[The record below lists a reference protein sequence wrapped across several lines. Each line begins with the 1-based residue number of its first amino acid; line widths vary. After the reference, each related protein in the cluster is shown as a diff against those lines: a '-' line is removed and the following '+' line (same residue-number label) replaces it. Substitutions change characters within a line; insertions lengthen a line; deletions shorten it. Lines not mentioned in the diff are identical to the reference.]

1 LDFKQELSYK
11 TETVNRWLSTL
22 APKGAGRQGDI
33 FEAVNYSV
41 NAGGKR
47 MRPVLALAVCE
58 MLGGTEHNVMPF
70 ACALEYIHTYSLIH
84 DDLPC
89 MDDDDMRRGMPTC
102 HIKHGEAL
110 ALLAG
115 DALLNY
121 AFEIMS
127 GADASAELIVE
138 VVKIISNASGMNG
151 MIGGQ
156 VIDIKGTGSYDELVE
171 LYKMKTGALIAAAA
185 KIGVLS
191 SGKKDDNILNAVR
204 EYAENLGIAFQI
216 KDDLL
221 DVEGDEAVIGK
232 RTGHDAK
239 TGKKTFVYFL
249 GISGAHEALSDYTRN
264 AKKAIEIFGERARF
278 LSEFADYLLS
288 RCN

>member
-1 LDFKQELSYK
+1 MDFKQELLQK

-22 APKGAGRQGDI
+22 APKGGGSHGEI

-58 MLGGTEHNVMPF
+58 MLGGGERDVMPF

-102 HIKHGEAL
+102 HKKYGEAT

-127 GADASAELIVE
+127 GADAPAELIVE
-138 VVKIISNASGMNG
+138 AVKVISFASGMNG

-156 VIDIKGTGSYDELVE
+156 VMDIKGAASYDGLVE
-171 LYKMKTGALIAAAA
+171 LYRMKTGALISAAAR
-185 KIGVLS
+185 IGVLS
-191 SGKKDDNILNAVR
+191 SGRKDDKILNAVAN
-204 EYAENLGIAFQI
+204 YAENLGIAFQI

-221 DVEGDEAVIGK
+221 DVEGDEADIGK
-232 RTGHDAK
+232 RTGHDAQI
-239 TGKKTFVYFL
+239 GKKTFVDFL
-249 GISGAHEALSDYTRN
+249 GISGAHAALADYTQN
-264 AKKAIEIFGERARF
+264 AKKALEGFGDGAGF
-278 LSEFADYLLS
+278 LLGFADYLLD
-288 RCN
+288 RHN